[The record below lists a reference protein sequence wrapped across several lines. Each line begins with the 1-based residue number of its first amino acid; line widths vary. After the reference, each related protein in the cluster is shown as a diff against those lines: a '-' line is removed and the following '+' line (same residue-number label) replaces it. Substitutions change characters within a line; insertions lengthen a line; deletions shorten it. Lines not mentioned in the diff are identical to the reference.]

1 MIQPISMIIG
11 FHHYHHKQLLILSQ
25 DIRYQIIYDR
35 SDAIKGEQ
43 THAHNVRLHKDVTLV
58 VEDHS
63 SASLV
68 DFLSISILKT
78 ISQTNDW
85 SGNDDDQKAYG
96 SDHQD
101 QNQKDKQTVCLNFC
115 QVLGNDVLRIK
126 YDWYRER
133 SVWRE

>member
-1 MIQPISMIIG
+1 MIIR

-35 SDAIKGEQ
+35 SDAIKDEQ
-43 THAHNVRLHKDVTLV
+43 THAHNVRLHRDVTLV

-78 ISQTNDW
+78 ISQTND
-85 SGNDDDQKAYG
+85 GAAM
-96 SDHQD
+96 
-101 QNQKDKQTVCLNFC
+101 TT
-115 QVLGNDVLRIK
+115 IK
-126 YDWYRER
+126 KRMVATIKTKTKKTNRQYV
-133 SVWRE
+133 SIFAKF